1 MNELVL
7 APATRQ
13 LELLRS
19 GKISVREL
27 AEAHIEQIERLNP
40 ALNAFADYDAERV
53 RAQARLHLLDGHA
66 G

>member
-1 MNELVL
+1 MKDVVL

-19 GKISVREL
+19 GEISVVEL

-40 ALNAFADYDAERV
+40 S
-53 RAQARLHLLDGHA
+53 
-66 G
+66 